1 MGERCFVSECPE
13 NCSESVLSEHEA
25 DTKPAG
31 MVPMGNLYGGNT
43 GITEAFGAVNR
54 PLMSQQLVESLLPTV
69 KVMEILGQQFTTA
82 MFPTVKVMEA
92 LGQQFTTAML
102 PTVKVM
108 EVLGQQFTT
117 AMFPTVKVMEVL
129 GQQFTTAMFPTVK
142 VMEALGQ
149 QLINVNTLKVPQTQP
164 EVGVWSKSP
173 IGECITLESTP
184 ILYENRQWLDQFDEL
199 VSHRDLQ
206 SVCRKLFAD
215 GHYAV
220 AVEKAFIYVNN
231 MVSKKSGH
239 VGKDGADLMR
249 AVFSPKSSVLR
260 LNRLESQSDRNEQ
273 QGYMHIFEGVM
284 IGIRNPRAHEHDLED
299 SPEEAL
305 ELLSLA
311 NHLMR
316 VLTRS
321 ILA

>member
-92 LGQQFTTAML
+92 LGQQ
-102 PTVKVM
+102 
-108 EVLGQQFTT
+108 
-117 AMFPTVKVMEVL
+117 
-129 GQQFTTAMFPTVK
+129 
-142 VMEALGQ
+142 
-149 QLINVNTLKVPQTQP
+149 LINVNTLKVPQTHP

-231 MVSKKSGH
+231 MVSEKSGH
-239 VGKDGADLMR
+239 VDKDGADLMR

-284 IGIRNPRAHEHDLED
+284 IGIRNPRAHEHDFED